1 MSHSHDSFSPNPSKY
16 TATAI
21 FSFVCIFALLM
32 LFMRCHGDYAPNAI
46 HHTTT
51 HKATTN
57 VAEHNATTTHEAVAT
72 QESIKVKLPNGK
84 ELDAYK
90 GGIEDKL
97 VTFLNDS
104 TKVGS
109 KDAWF
114 DFDNLNFEN
123 GKATITKESEAQV
136 ANIAAILAAYPKMK
150 IKIGGY
156 TDKSGD
162 AAFNKKLSG
171 DRANAVLSSLQ
182 NLKANGAQLLGAE
195 GYGAEFAKAAANAP
209 EEERKKDRHISI
221 CVREK

>member
-1 MSHSHDSFSPNPSKY
+1 MSHSHDSFSPNPTKY
-16 TATAI
+16 TVTAI
-21 FSFVCIFALLM
+21 FSFLCIFALLM
-32 LFMRCHGDYAPNAI
+32 LFMRCHGDYSPNAN
-46 HHTTT
+46 HNSNT
-51 HKATTN
+51 HAATTN
-57 VAEHNATTTHEAVAT
+57 SAEHDATTKHEAAAT
-72 QESIKVKLPNGK
+72 HESIKVKLPNGK

-97 VTFLNDS
+97 VVFLNDT

-123 GKATITKESEAQV
+123 GKATITKESEPQV
-136 ANIAAILAAYPKMK
+136 ANIAAILAAYPKVK

-171 DRANAVLSSLQ
+171 DRANTVLASLQ
-182 NLKANGAQLLGAE
+182 KLKTNATQLLGAE
-195 GYGAEFAKAAANAP
+195 GYGSEFAKAEANAP
-209 EEERKKDRHISI
+209 EDERKKDRRISI